1 MTNSNAVSLAERL
14 RNAHEERD
22 LDQLAPLLAEDVS
35 WGDGNQPR
43 GGRNKA
49 QVLGTFEAL
58 MSGGLEADVTE
69 LSVGAQGLLCA
80 LARRRT
86 QPSAARRRVLRSVW
100 AKGSSMTAILSMVRS
115 S

>member
-22 LDQLAPLLAEDVS
+22 LDQLAPLLAEIVS
-35 WGDGNQPR
+35 WGD
-43 GGRNKA
+43 
-49 QVLGTFEAL
+49 
-58 MSGGLEADVTE
+58 E

-100 AKGSSMTAILSMVRS
+100 AKGSSMTAILSIVCS